1 MSQNRMCLFR
11 LKPNPYL
18 VFNSLFILYLSVM
31 SITPATESLS
41 IPQFIKYLDDPQV
54 NQKFIIII
62 RTSGSLSRP
71 NAFKFEPDLYAHL
84 TDSQS
89 SLKDL
94 VKHYYNMGVET
105 QPICSRYV
113 IAKLFPTLEY
123 DNLTFKITNATQPF
137 NKYATLA
144 ELVTAE
150 LYSKPGH
157 DLLDWVLENHFKVSP
172 PLTPSQPTKYKL
184 VIQVHIGNI
193 DIGARILTSIF
204 SMLAVN
210 NLFSTTILVINQT
223 QDYLQE
229 IKTILQQAPNPLN
242 YIITT
247 TTDFGTD
254 IQPYFLTLYYL
265 TRIIPGF
272 AADYILKLHTKSDI
286 PTMTTMLA
294 AFSGAK
300 LSSAIAQLDNPASSN
315 IDIIGA
321 QSLVMPNYHVKEL
334 LTKTYPLT
342 PTQDHNKFSFVA
354 GSSFLSRFN
363 IQQDILAKYANTL
376 IKQSLFN
383 CQYYTGWLFDKNSPA
398 HALER
403 IIGGFES
410 QASGKHVAS
419 IQI

>member
-1 MSQNRMCLFR
+1 MAIIPS
-11 LKPNPYL
+11 
-18 VFNSLFILYLSVM
+18 SLNV
-31 SITPATESLS
+31 
-41 IPQFIKYLDDPQV
+41 PQFIKYLDDPGV

-62 RTSGSLSRP
+62 RTSGPLSRP
-71 NAFKFEPDLYAHL
+71 NSFKFEPDLYAHL
-84 TDSQS
+84 TNSQS
-89 SLKDL
+89 TLKCL
-94 VKHYYNMGVET
+94 VKHYYNTGIET
-105 QPICSRYV
+105 HPICARYV
-113 IAKLFPTLEY
+113 INKLFPTLEY
-123 DNLTFKITNATQPF
+123 DNQTFKITNVMPPF

-144 ELVTAE
+144 ELVNAE
-150 LYSKPGH
+150 LYNKPALE
-157 DLLDWVLENHFKVSP
+157 LLDWFLANHFKVIA
-172 PLTPSQPTKYKL
+172 PLTPSQPTNYKL

-193 DIGARILTSIF
+193 DIGSRILTSVI
-204 SMLAVN
+204 SMLAGN
-210 NLFSTTILVINQT
+210 NLFSSTLLIINQSA
-223 QDYLQE
+223 DYLNE

-247 TTDFGTD
+247 TTDLGTD

-265 TRIIPGF
+265 TTCIPGF
-272 AADYILKLHTKSDI
+272 STDYILKFHTKSDI
-286 PTMTTMLA
+286 PTMTTMLS
-294 AFSGAK
+294 AFSNAK
-300 LSSAIAQLDNPASSN
+300 LSSVLTHLDNPTSSN

-321 QSLVMPNYHVKEL
+321 QSLIMPNYHVKEL
-334 LTKTYPLT
+334 LSRTYPLT
-342 PTQDHNKFSFVA
+342 PTQDHNNFIFVA

-410 QASGKHVAS
+410 QANGKHVAS